1 MKWSRIWAMILRHA
15 ILLFK
20 DANRIIWIFYWP
32 LVDIALWGFT
42 ANWVNTNQTTASS
55 AGLALITAVVFWQL
69 VNRAG
74 FEVSSSLLEEFWS
87 LNMVN
92 IFATPLKIS
101 EWIIASILLT
111 VGTSIFVTLYCILA
125 VKLMYGISIIGL
137 GLSVVP
143 YLLSLFIAGLW
154 ISFVSS
160 IFLIY
165 FGARVQSLAFMLT
178 WLFAP
183 FIAAFYPLEIL
194 PSYGRIIA
202 YLLPMTYSFEGIRL
216 LVTEGIFNASLFW
229 WGFSMSLLYCALA
242 IWGFKAAFERSKEKG
257 LARLTAD

>member
-1 MKWSRIWAMILRHA
+1 MKWARIWAMILRHA
-15 ILLFK
+15 LLLFK
-20 DANRIIWIFYWP
+20 DANRIIWILYWP

-42 ANWVNTNQTTASS
+42 ANWVNINQTTAST

-74 FEVSSSLLEEFWS
+74 FEVSSSLLEEFWT

-92 IFATPLKIS
+92 IFATPIRIS
-101 EWIIASILLT
+101 EWIIATILLT
-111 VGTSIFVTLYCILA
+111 VGTSLFVTCYCIAA
-125 VKLMYGISIIGL
+125 VKLMYGIHILGIGL
-137 GLSVVP
+137 AVIP
-143 YLLSLFIAGLW
+143 YLISLFLAGLW

-194 PSYGRIIA
+194 PAYGRIIA
-202 YLLPMTYSFEGIRL
+202 YLLPMTYSFEGIRH
-216 LVTEGIFNASLFW
+216 LVQEGTFVPSLFW
-229 WGFSMSLLYCALA
+229 WGFVMSIVYCAGA